1 MTHSAKI
8 LRAAILCLALGGG
21 LALAQAPGAAA
32 PAGQAPAAGAQA
44 GAGGVLP
51 NPGVTAE
58 PRIERAPEKPNPRM
72 SFFVT
77 SVGMGDG
84 ANLGG
89 LAGADRHCQALA
101 QGVGAGG
108 KTWHAY
114 LSTQA
119 SAGQPAVNA
128 RDRIGTGPWYNFS
141 GTLVGN
147 NLAELH
153 GDTVELG
160 RLGNRL
166 TRNNVMTE
174 RGAYIPGVND
184 PAPIQHDA
192 LTGTQPD
199 GRAFTDSADHTCSN
213 WTSDADGKGVAML
226 GHLDRNGANYMSWNA
241 AHPSTGCS
249 QANLVATG
257 GAGLFYCFAIN

>member
-1 MTHSAKI
+1 MTNSPVSKLRVTRWSIAAGAFALLLSAGSYI
-8 LRAAILCLALGGG
+8 
-21 LALAQAPGAAA
+21 ALAQAPAGGAPAA
-32 PAGQAPAAGAQA
+32 PAAPQ
-44 GAGGVLP
+44 LQP
-51 NPGVTAE
+51 QS
-58 PRIERAPEKPNPRM
+58 ERAPQKPSPRM

-89 LAGADRHCQALA
+89 LSGADRHCQALA
-101 QGVGAGG
+101 ETVGAGG

-119 SAGQPAVNA
+119 STSQPAVNA
-128 RDRIGTGPWYNFS
+128 RDRIGSGPWYNFA

-147 NLAELH
+147 GLADLH
-153 GDTVELG
+153 GDTLELA

-174 RGAYIPGVND
+174 RGTYIPGTAFNE
-184 PAPIQHDA
+184 APPNQHDA

-199 GRAFTDSADHTCSN
+199 GRAFTDAMDHTCSN
-213 WTSDADGKGVAML
+213 WTSDADGKGTAML
-226 GHLDRNGANYMSWNA
+226 GHLDRNGANFMSWNA
-241 AHPSTGCS
+241 AHPSNGCS
-249 QANLVATG
+249 QANLVSTG

>member
-1 MTHSAKI
+1 MN
-8 LRAAILCLALGGG
+8 LAASRSKLVVGVFVCSVFLGS
-21 LALAQAPGAAA
+21 LFALAQAPTPQGAPAPAGAPAAA
-32 PAGQAPAAGAQA
+32 PP
-44 GAGGVLP
+44 LP
-51 NPGVTAE
+51 PQ
-58 PRIERAPEKPNPRM
+58 IERAPARANARM

-101 QGVGAGG
+101 TSVGAGG

-119 SAGQPAVNA
+119 SGNQPAVNA
-128 RDRIGTGPWYNFS
+128 RDRIGSGPWYNYA
-141 GTLVGN
+141 GVLVGN

-153 GDTVELG
+153 GDTLELA

-166 TRNNVMTE
+166 PKNNMMTE
-174 RGAYIPGVND
+174 RGTYIPGVGD
-184 PAPIQHDA
+184 PPPNQHDS

-199 GRAFTDSADHTCSN
+199 GRAFTDSMDHTCNN
-213 WTSDADGKGVAML
+213 WTSNSTGVAML

-241 AHPSTGCS
+241 AHPSNGCS
-249 QANLVATG
+249 QANLVTTG